1 MTSWLM
7 FSPPHDLLDCRH
19 LYFDTSHFSHT
30 GDLADPSIVHTEYQ
44 PCQQAAVSVA
54 FYLINNP
61 KLYVVISIKDVI
73 SNESR

>member
-1 MTSWLM
+1 M

-19 LYFDTSHFSHT
+19 LYIDTSHFSHT
-30 GDLADPSIVHTEYQ
+30 GDLADPLIVHTEYQ

-54 FYLINNP
+54 LYLINNP

>member
-1 MTSWLM
+1 M

-44 PCQQAAVSVA
+44 PSVYILELFNLYEA
-54 FYLINNP
+54 PQSYSTKDKT
-61 KLYVVISIKDVI
+61 KLQ
-73 SNESR
+73 